1 MFYSPE
7 SYQGR
12 PGYICDIS
20 LEGKDIKSEYMKYRK
35 FSLTWATAMQISY
48 NKRKILHLR
57 KRFNSHRISLGHQ
70 RGRRFIILGYAGR
83 DVTNPLYLNC
93 GRKIFVTRER
103 SSKRNRWEHC
113 NGIAAEVMESN
124 LAQAWIIVQVSFHK
138 KVRGS
143 LTCWGIVNTLFF
155 LNCSSQS
162 ICITQLILYLSGD
175 ITVYKHCFCY

>member
-1 MFYSPE
+1 
-7 SYQGR
+7 
-12 PGYICDIS
+12 
-20 LEGKDIKSEYMKYRK
+20 
-35 FSLTWATAMQISY
+35 MQISY

-103 SSKRNRWEHC
+103 SSKRNRWEHR

-138 KVRGS
+138 
-143 LTCWGIVNTLFF
+143 
-155 LNCSSQS
+155 
-162 ICITQLILYLSGD
+162 
-175 ITVYKHCFCY
+175 